1 MRVAVFGDVHGNR
14 WALEAVA
21 WDIEAHQPDAW
32 VNLGDQ
38 LFGGADPAG
47 AWHLQQQLKVQ
58 HGVLEVRGNTDE
70 RLGQPLTETTE
81 KRELLAWLHGQLPAG
96 AGAYVAALPTAVSLA
111 DDEVL
116 AAHGT
121 PDSAWTYLLR
131 DGKAWASD
139 DLVRER
145 LGDIGIARA
154 VIVGHS
160 HLEHVRQLG
169 SVTVVNVGAVS
180 RQKDGSPLARWV
192 LLEGG
197 DGIWTV
203 TFRRVPYDIEA
214 AAQWAETHAY
224 QGMKEA
230 HQLRTGKGRAFQ
242 VVLKRP
248 GVQGAV

>member
-1 MRVAVFGDVHGNR
+1 MKIAVFGDVHGNR
-14 WALEAVA
+14 FALEAVA
-21 WDIEAHQPDAW
+21 RDIEAHQPDAW

-47 AWHLQQQLKVQ
+47 AWHLQQQLKAQ

-81 KRELLAWLHGQLPAG
+81 KREMLAWLHEQVPEG
-96 AGAYVAALPTAVSLA
+96 AGAYVAALPTSVSLA
-111 DDEVL
+111 GGEIL

-139 DLVRER
+139 DLVWER
-145 LGDIGIARA
+145 LGDIGTARV

-160 HLEHVRQLG
+160 HLEHVRQIG
-169 SVTVVNVGAVS
+169 SVTVVNAGAVS

-192 LLEGG
+192 LLEGE
-197 DGIWTV
+197 DGLWTV

-214 AAQWAETHAY
+214 AAQWAQEHAHH
-224 QGMKEA
+224 GAKEA
-230 HQLRTGKGRAFQ
+230 AQLRTGKDS
-242 VVLKRP
+242 K
-248 GVQGAV
+248 